1 MSKTN
6 PLVRFQRFLTVYEN
20 CRTATL
26 GRALQT
32 PSFATRTLEIICS
45 APGITRRDLTSILDE
60 PSGQVMGALRDLQRL
75 RFIEIYDEQQGCVPE
90 VIIPIKGRIYGIDS
104 YQQLVARMAEEAG
117 IAWQLDILLSRYQKV
132 LVEALVE
139 LHGGEQSVDHQAQH
153 RVLVGL

>member
-1 MSKTN
+1 
-6 PLVRFQRFLTVYEN
+6 
-20 CRTATL
+20 
-26 GRALQT
+26 
-32 PSFATRTLEIICS
+32 
-45 APGITRRDLTSILDE
+45 
-60 PSGQVMGALRDLQRL
+60 MGALRDLQRL